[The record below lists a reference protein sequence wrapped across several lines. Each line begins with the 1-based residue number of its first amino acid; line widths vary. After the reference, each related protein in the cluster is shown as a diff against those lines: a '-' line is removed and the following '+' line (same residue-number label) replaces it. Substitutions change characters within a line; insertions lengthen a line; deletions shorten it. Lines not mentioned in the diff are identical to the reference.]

1 MIRINLIPYR
11 TARRQHQIV
20 QHLSAFAAVLIVGIL
35 FTLGLHTYA
44 SLQLAD
50 LKEET
55 MLLQKQNQDLK
66 QKIGKIENLDHLRAD
81 VERKLKIVDR
91 LQEGRFYSLKTLHE
105 IALLIPEN
113 VWLTEIKEQG
123 GTLLLTGQAESNK
136 AVAIFMR
143 KLDQSPMF
151 TDVRLDVISRVVV
164 NNLPVRTFSLKVTR
178 KEVTATTSIAGKA
191 AS

>member
-11 TARRQHQIV
+11 TAHRQHQIA
-20 QHLSAFAAVLIVGIL
+20 QHLSAFFSVVIIAVLL
-35 FTLGLHTYA
+35 ALGAHTYA

-55 MLLQKQNQDLK
+55 MLIQKQNEDLT

-91 LQEGRFYSLKTLHE
+91 LQEGRFHSLKMLHE
-105 IALLIPEN
+105 IATVIPEN
-113 VWLTEIKEQG
+113 VWLKQISDQG
-123 GTLLLTGQAESNK
+123 GDLVLTGLAESNK

-143 KLDQSPMF
+143 KLDQSTMF
-151 TDVRLDVISRVVV
+151 SDVRLDVISRVVI
-164 NNLPVRTFSLKVTR
+164 NGLPLRQFSLKLTR
-178 KEVTATTSIAGKA
+178 KEDSEVAPDA
-191 AS
+191 

>member
-11 TARRQHQIV
+11 TERRQYQIA
-20 QHLSAFAAVLIVGIL
+20 QHLTVVFGVIIAASLLVLGV
-35 FTLGLHTYA
+35 HTFA

-91 LQEGRFYSLKTLHE
+91 LQEGRFHSLKTLNE
-105 IALLIPEN
+105 IAAVIPEN
-113 VWLTEIKEQG
+113 VWLDNISDQG
-123 GTLLLTGQAESNK
+123 GSLVLTGLAESNK

-143 KLDQSPMF
+143 KLDQSLMF
-151 TDVRLDVISRVVV
+151 SDVRLDVISRVMV
-164 NNLPVRTFSLKVTR
+164 NGLPVRKFSLKLTR
-178 KEVTATTSIAGKA
+178 KVEPSV

>member
-11 TARRQHQIV
+11 TARRQQQIV
-20 QHLSAFAAVLIVGIL
+20 QHLTAFAAVVIVGIL
-35 FTLGLHTYA
+35 CTLGAHTYA

-113 VWLTEIKEQG
+113 VWLNQISEQG
-123 GTLLLTGQAESNK
+123 GSLLLTGQAESNK

-164 NNLPVRTFSLKVTR
+164 NNLPVRKFSLKVTR
-178 KEVTATTSIAGKA
+178 KEVTITTSSTGKA